1 MRNDRISRL
10 ARFNG
15 EKRMNRFLLLV
26 AFVLV
31 IAPLG
36 VPAAEPVGS
45 QPEEGEYFRLAK
57 KQGKRADIPVALDT
71 AIVRFE
77 GEPAD
82 DGKPPLRVDL
92 VAAIHVGD
100 KEYYEELNER
110 FKQYETVL
118 YEMVMPEGTTVDAKT
133 FSRDKRE
140 ERGNVL
146 SAFQDGMSKML
157 QLEHQLDHIDY
168 TASNFVHA
176 DLSAEE
182 FLGRISD
189 RGDLFATVFRTFLL
203 GLSNQNEKDSAKFE
217 GRMLAT
223 IFVKNKALALKRA
236 FSEEMVGRL
245 KDSVWVFSGDEG
257 SALITDRNA
266 IALER
271 LREQIRAGKRNIA
284 IFYGGAHLP
293 EFAESLQ
300 NEFHLQPT
308 ETTWVLAWDM
318 TADRSGRP
326 KCER

>member
-1 MRNDRISRL
+1 MRNERISRF

-15 EKRMNRFLLLV
+15 EKWRNRFLLLV

-31 IAPLG
+31 VAPRG
-36 VPAAEPVGS
+36 IPAAEPTDAQPVGA
-45 QPEEGEYFRLAK
+45 GEYFRLTRK
-57 KQGKRADIPVALDT
+57 PGKRAEIPVALET

-77 GEPAD
+77 GKWG
-82 DGKPPLRVDL
+82 DGEKSPLHVDL
-92 VAAIHVGD
+92 IAAIHVGD

-110 FKQYETVL
+110 FKQYEIVL

-133 FSRDKRE
+133 FSREKRG
-140 ERGNVL
+140 ERGNFL

-168 TASNFVHA
+168 TAGNFVHA

-182 FLGRISD
+182 FLARISD

-203 GLSNQNEKDSAKFE
+203 GLSNQDEKTSARFE

-223 IFVKNKALALKRA
+223 FFVKNKALALKRS

-245 KDSVWVFSGDEG
+245 EDSVWIFSGEEG

-271 LREQIRAGKRNIA
+271 LREQIRAGKRSIA

-300 NEFHLQPT
+300 NEFQLQPT

-318 TADRSGRP
+318 TADRSAR
-326 KCER
+326 KKR